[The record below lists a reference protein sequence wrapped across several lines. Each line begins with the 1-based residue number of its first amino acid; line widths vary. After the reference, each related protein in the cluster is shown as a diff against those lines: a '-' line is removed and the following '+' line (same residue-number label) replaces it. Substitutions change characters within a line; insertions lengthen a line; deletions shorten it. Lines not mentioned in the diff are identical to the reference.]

1 MRDKLLNRS
10 HSYFWYHFTFSNNIF
25 WLFYIFRMNYC
36 YYLFFTFRQ
45 AEELKLE
52 LENERLAEK
61 STAAQLTKVLSYEEA
76 LQRNANILKVGLVS
90 F

>member
-1 MRDKLLNRS
+1 M
-10 HSYFWYHFTFSNNIF
+10 
-25 WLFYIFRMNYC
+25 
-36 YYLFFTFRQ
+36 
-45 AEELKLE
+45 E